1 MATGP
6 VLFMKKSTKTD
17 LARIIFEKNFGKI
30 LKEELIKKAAKET
43 GINAKS
49 LRLVYDS
56 MEVDL
61 MGKAGER
68 NRLEREARKRKE
80 VTTFKGRPRRKILI
94 DLKEFPSFWR
104 I

>member
-43 GINAKS
+43 GINAKYGS
-49 LRLVYDS
+49 
-56 MEVDL
+56 
-61 MGKAGER
+61 
-68 NRLEREARKRKE
+68 
-80 VTTFKGRPRRKILI
+80 
-94 DLKEFPSFWR
+94 
-104 I
+104 